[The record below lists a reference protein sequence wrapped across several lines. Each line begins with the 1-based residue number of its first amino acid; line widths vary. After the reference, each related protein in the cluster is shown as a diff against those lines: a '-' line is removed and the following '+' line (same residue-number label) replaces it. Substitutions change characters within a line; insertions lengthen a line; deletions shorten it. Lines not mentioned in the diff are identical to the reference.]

1 MILKNTHPFGIYCED
16 GISDSFFLA
25 LTYPLMP
32 SFLPS
37 LLQNTQTLLTLTA
50 RDPDRPV
57 PSCPGWVVRNL
68 SVHMDEMC
76 RDLLK
81 SAGVD
86 VPEPGLEAVVSAL
99 ETAPV
104 DANDPELQSLA
115 EESALHLWDAQN
127 AFGEPKPV
135 NDELAC
141 LGVDEFF
148 EVAAVGVLKS
158 RGLRAGEGQTLHL
171 HRTDGEGEWF
181 IVLDELPVVSHRHAK
196 ADIAIRGT
204 ASDLFLCLWGRVEP
218 PGVIGDIE
226 VFRHL
231 RKVTKH

>member
-1 MILKNTHPFGIYCED
+1 MVNFLESIQRD
-16 GISDSFFLA
+16 GHA
-25 LTYPLMP
+25 
-32 SFLPS
+32 
-37 LLQNTQTLLTLTA
+37 LLQLHS

-86 VPEPGLEAVVSAL
+86 VPEPGLEAAL
-99 ETAPV
+99 AALPTAPIAA
-104 DANDPELQSLA
+104 DDPELQSLA
-115 EESALHLWDAQN
+115 EECALHLWDAQN
-127 AFGEPKPV
+127 AFGEAQPV
-135 NDELAC
+135 DGELAC

-148 EVAAVGVLKS
+148 EVAAPGVLKT
-158 RGLRAGEGQTLHL
+158 RGTRAGDGQTLHL
-171 HRTDGEGEWF
+171 HRTDGEIESSEHDPNFQSLGEWF
-181 IVLDELPVVSHRHAK
+181 IVLEELPILSHQHAK
-196 ADIAIRGT
+196 ADVAIRGT

-218 PGVIGDIE
+218 PGVIGDVE

-231 RKVTKH
+231 RRVTKH